1 MDPRFRAKILS
12 DAIKPVA
19 EELRLVEVDDYIAL
33 IRFEQ
38 FGNIEDIV
46 NSSAERFFKP
56 GTLRY
61 GGAAGYEFDWSTP
74 PHVNIVMKFTY
85 RVFIVFRLTLS
96 ANLTDVAIT
105 HFSLARLLGDEEQE
119 GCRMIQAL
127 VDARRLD
134 LPRSRG

>member
-1 MDPRFRAKILS
+1 LD
-12 DAIKPVA
+12 
-19 EELRLVEVDDYIAL
+19 VDDYIAL

-61 GGAAGYEFDWSTP
+61 GGAAGYEVDWSTP
-74 PHVNIVMKFTY
+74 PHVVIVMKFTY
-85 RVFIVFRLTLS
+85 RGVFILFRLTLS
-96 ANLTDVAIT
+96 ANLTNVAIT
-105 HFSLARLLGDEEQE
+105 HFSLARLLGDQEQE

-127 VDARRLD
+127 VDARRLG
-134 LPRSRG
+134 LVSNILTHSARPFAARPVPRRGWSES